1 MGLAP
6 AKQWKGNVNGK
17 TATAELTGYTP
28 HPSENGYGPV
38 GPNGRSLDARGKEL
52 NPEYCVCA
60 APSDVKFGTLVK
72 FSGTGTDIDG
82 KIYRVV
88 DRGGAIV
95 HGHCA
100 ECGGDRYRFDLL
112 FPDKKTANTFGH
124 RHKCTVQFGDIVND
138 DGETTS
144 TGSSNDSNSTT
155 TSGGGSTYLKTTRS
169 WKTNPKTDWLLEP
182 SDDERKYG
190 INIYDGEQPLIKFST
205 YKAISE
211 HGDYVGALKTYCEFL
226 YYLLNS
232 EVTTAQVTCIGM
244 PWIRPGF
251 NVWYDPIYSDAIY
264 YCTNVQQQGTPT
276 TGAMTSLTLVLGRN
290 RKGYIENADRFGSFK
305 DRSDNVFISDMKE
318 EYRVTKFGECLT
330 SAEAFENIK
339 NASVNYYNEEQFET
353 MDAKDSE
360 FHKNIYVNGGDK
372 SPVPENIN
380 KDKVFSGTYTED
392 EINKQ
397 LASMYG
403 AAPKTVTDRIS
414 SVHSAVEKA
423 KEYFDN
429 YHILEKH
436 TFG

>member
-1 MGLAP
+1 MGYA
-6 AKQWKGNVNGK
+6 AEKQWKGNVNGK
-17 TATAELTGYTP
+17 TATAELTGYY
-28 HPSENGYGPV
+28 PSNSAMEGGFNDCMG
-38 GPNGRSLDARGKEL
+38 NRLDPTK
-52 NPEYCVCA
+52 CVCA
-60 APSDVKFGTLVK
+60 APKDVKVGTLVK

-95 HGHCA
+95 HGNCKS
-100 ECGGDRYRFDLL
+100 CGGDRYCFDIL
-112 FPDKKTANTFGH
+112 FPDASTCNSFGRKH
-124 RHKCTVQFGDIVND
+124 GCKVQFGEVVGNN
-138 DGETTS
+138 GELTS
-144 TGSSNDSNSTT
+144 TGSSSGSGN
-155 TSGGGSTYLKTTRS
+155 GGGTYLKTTRS

-264 YCTNVQQQGTPT
+264 YCTNVEHQGNPT
-276 TGAMTSLTLVLGRN
+276 TGSITSLTLVLGRN

-339 NASVNYYNEEQFET
+339 TASLNYYSEEQFET

-372 SPVPENIN
+372 SPAPENIN